1 PPSQNM
7 SRFRPKVISLNK
19 KPGQTFGFY
28 LRLERDEE
36 GHLIRCLEMGGPAEL
51 AGMKDGD
58 RIVCVNGTFVDN
70 MSHSDLVDLVK
81 SSGASVTFHILDE
94 ESYKQAKAQGVDLAT
109 PQRPPVTNGA
119 EPTAPKARLCYL
131 VNSKSGFGFSLSS
144 VNGEPGMFIKLVTP
158 GGVAQNA
165 GLNVNDRLVEI
176 NGENIEGL
184 SHAEVVDM
192 INKAGKSLMFLVVD
206 EKADEYYKK
215 KSKKTVRWLASV
227 KHLPHKP
234 RIAYMRKGPRGFGLT
249 LANEKDKAGRA
260 MATFGSLIFVKELR
274 RRTDCVAVNGEE
286 VEGWSHEEVI
296 NLIKQSG
303 NTCCFLVVDQF
314 TDQMYKLGNVSPML
328 FYDTLNDQSLP
339 PSYSEALFLPAKPST
354 PEPEKTEELE
364 PKLCR
369 MQKISG
375 TFGFHLN
382 GIEGIAGHFISEV
395 VKDGAADMA
404 GINDNDIVVEVNGVN
419 VENRSH
425 NKVVEMIQRSGNSL
439 EMLVA
444 AKSVYEQLKATG
456 VNITSQR
463 LGQRPEVQVRTRET
477 NRDEN
482 HQQDSRPETPTEAAR
497 ERVSPPCS
505 FTRTSSSSSE
515 DSLDD
520 KL

>member
-1 PPSQNM
+1 M

-249 LANEKDKAGRA
+249 LANEKDKA
-260 MATFGSLIFVKELR
+260 
-274 RRTDCVAVNGEE
+274 
-286 VEGWSHEEVI
+286 
-296 NLIKQSG
+296 
-303 NTCCFLVVDQF
+303 VDQF

-505 FTRTSSSSSE
+505 FTR
-515 DSLDD
+515 LR
-520 KL
+520 